1 MECIRPAVEQKVL
14 YSAIVDLE
22 DRQVSVIASINQ
34 VFISR
39 VDIVGSVL
47 TSQKYIRE
55 RLLRLIE
62 TSGGNG
68 ITVGSLV

>member
-1 MECIRPAVEQKVL
+1 MECIRPAVEQKAL